1 MPTWRVHF
9 NLVVDASRPSLVQAL
24 AEIRAFASV
33 VRGVPLPPPAQR
45 RLHALNIMRA
55 VRGTTGIEGADLS
68 EEEVEAIIAAEG
80 VPVLS
85 GARQR
90 EEREARNANE
100 LMERVERILREDPA
114 HPLTESLMRE
124 FHAVLTEGI
133 PYPNNEPGKYRAFN
147 VNAGDYRAPAHEDV
161 PGLMASLVAWLNE
174 GAGKSLDPIA
184 QAIVAHFLLVSIHP
198 FGDGNGRTSRGVESF
213 LLYKAGVNVRGF
225 YSLANYYYRNRAE
238 YVEMLDYVR
247 FVSDPN
253 VTPFIEFALQGMVE
267 ELKGLHEEALAYVR
281 LFAFR
286 DFARETLEQE
296 GRLGTKAGERQL
308 GFLLALAGQDVPLR
322 DLRSGAHPLA
332 RFYRRLGA
340 KTLSRDLNYL
350 RRLDLIVVD
359 DGATRANIE
368 RMVHFTVNP

>member
-1 MPTWRVHF
+1 MPAWHVHF
-9 NLVVDASRPSLVQAL
+9 DLVVDASRPSLVQAL

-33 VRGVPLPPPAQR
+33 VRGVPLPPSVQR

-68 EEEVEAIIAAEG
+68 EEEVGAIIAASAT
-80 VPVLS
+80 PVLS

-90 EEREARNANE
+90 EELEARNANE
-100 LMERVERILREDPA
+100 LMKRVERILREDPA
-114 HPLTESLMRE
+114 RPITESLVRE
-124 FHAVLTEGI
+124 FHVILTEGI
-133 PYPNNEPGKYRAFN
+133 PYPNNAPGKYRAFN
-147 VNAGDYRAPAHEDV
+147 VNVGDYRPPEHEDV
-161 PGLMASLVAWLNE
+161 PGLMANFVAWLNE
-174 GAGKSLDPIA
+174 GAGRGLDPIA
-184 QAIVAHFLLVSIHP
+184 QAVVAHFLLVSIHP

-238 YVEMLDYVR
+238 YVEMLDRVR
-247 FVSDPN
+247 FASDPN
-253 VTPFIEFALQGMVE
+253 VTPFVEFALRGMVE
-267 ELKGLHEEALAYVR
+267 ELKDLHEEALGHVR

-308 GFLLALAGQDVPLR
+308 GFLLALAGQEAPLR

-350 RRLDLIVVD
+350 HRLDLIVE
-359 DGATRANIE
+359 DGGIVRANTE
-368 RMVHFTVNP
+368 RMVRFTVNP